1 MLVER
6 NETIIEQAE
15 RDARAR
21 GAADERDRGPGD
33 KVKDSHL
40 ALGGGRMRGEGP
52 PVVAAALFDR
62 ATGEESEIVGADPVG
77 RSPATG
83 GAVSCPTT
91 K

>member
-40 ALGGGRMRGEGP
+40 ALGRQDAGRGSPDRRGR
-52 PVVAAALFDR
+52 LDR
-62 ATGEESEIVGADPVG
+62 ATGEESEIVGADRVG
-77 RSPATG
+77 GLPRRAEQ
-83 GAVSCPTT
+83 
-91 K
+91 

>member
-1 MLVER
+1 LLVER

-40 ALGGGRMRGEGP
+40 ALGGQDAGRGP
-52 PVVAAALFDR
+52 PVVVAALLDR

>member
-1 MLVER
+1 LLVER

-15 RDARAR
+15 QDARAR

-40 ALGGGRMRGEGP
+40 ALGRQDAGRGP
-52 PVVAAALFDR
+52 PVVAACLDR

-83 GAVSCPTT
+83 GAVSCPIT